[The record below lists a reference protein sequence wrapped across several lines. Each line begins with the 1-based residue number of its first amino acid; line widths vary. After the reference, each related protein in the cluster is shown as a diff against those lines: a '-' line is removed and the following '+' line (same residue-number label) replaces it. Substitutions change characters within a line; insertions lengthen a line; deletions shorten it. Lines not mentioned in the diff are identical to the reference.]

1 MNDLQQTRITFR
13 QLLAFFVPLGMSAS
27 LVTISHV
34 IINST
39 LARAA
44 SPEIVIAS
52 YALPMSILG
61 ITDNRRCYCGRHAPL
76 WCATASR
83 SAL

>member
-44 SPEIVIAS
+44 PPKLS
-52 YALPMSILG
+52 LQ
-61 ITDNRRCYCGRHAPL
+61 
-76 WCATASR
+76 ATPCR
-83 SAL
+83 